1 MKSQMKLAA
10 ASLVLATLMG
20 VTACSQKGDAVEP
33 AAAAAAVPAASA
45 DVHPFKVGALNV
57 IALRDG
63 GMSGVPNDNKVLGVG
78 RTPAEVAAVLTANGL
93 PGDSFGLGIEPLLVR
108 DGARLVLLDAG
119 AGNSF
124 GPAAG
129 KLPAA
134 LASAGVQPD
143 QITDILIS
151 HTHGDHVGGLVN
163 ATGGLTFPNATI
175 RMATAEWAFMQANA
189 DMKALVT
196 AITPRVQTFEPGAAA
211 LTPSISSVAL
221 DGHTP
226 GHMGY
231 EIRSGSDSLLYI
243 GDTMHHSVISVQ
255 RPEWQIAFDSDGPTA
270 TASRQ
275 ALLERAASQN
285 LRVYAVHFPFPGLG
299 RIQRKD
305 DGFVWVPEV
314 PVQP

>member
-10 ASLVLATLMG
+10 ASLVLATLIG
-20 VTACSQKGDAVEP
+20 AAACSPKVDKAEP
-33 AAAAAAVPAASA
+33 AAAAVPAAST
-45 DVHPFKVGALNV
+45 DVHPFKVGALDV

-63 GMSGVPNDNKVLGVG
+63 GMSGVPNDNTVLGVG

-93 PGDSFGLGIEPLLVR
+93 PGDSFSLSVQPLLVR

-124 GPAAG
+124 GPGAG
-129 KLPAA
+129 KLPAS
-134 LASAGVQPD
+134 LAAAGVQPD
-143 QITDILIS
+143 QITDVLIS
-151 HTHGDHVGGLVN
+151 HSHGDHVVGLVN
-163 ATGGLTFPNATI
+163 SSGGLTFPNATV
-175 RMATAEWAFMQANA
+175 RMAAAEWEFMKANA

-196 AITPRVQTFEPGAAA
+196 AITPRVETFQPGAAA
-211 LTPSISSVAL
+211 LTPSISSVAIN
-221 DGHTP
+221 GHTP

-231 EIRSGSDSLLYI
+231 EIKSGSDSLLYI

-275 ALLERAASQN
+275 ALLERAASQT

-305 DGFVWVPEV
+305 DGFVWVAE
-314 PVQP
+314 Q

>member
-10 ASLVLATLMG
+10 ASLVLATLIG
-20 VTACSQKGDAVEP
+20 AAACSPKVDKAEP
-33 AAAAAAVPAASA
+33 AAAAVPAAST
-45 DVHPFKVGALNV
+45 DVHPFKVGALDV

-63 GMSGVPNDNKVLGVG
+63 GMSGVPNDNTVLGVG

-93 PGDSFGLGIEPLLVR
+93 PGDSFSLSVQPLLVR

-124 GPAAG
+124 GPGAG
-129 KLPAA
+129 KLPAS
-134 LASAGVQPD
+134 LAAAGVQPD

-151 HTHGDHVGGLVN
+151 HSHGDHVVGLVN
-163 ATGGLTFPNATI
+163 ATGGLTFPKATI
-175 RMATAEWAFMQANA
+175 RMAAAEWEFMKANA
-189 DMKALVT
+189 DMKALVE
-196 AITPRVQTFEPGAAA
+196 AITPRVETFQPGAAA
-211 LTPSISSVAL
+211 LTPSISSVAIN
-221 DGHTP
+221 GHTP

-231 EIRSGSDSLLYI
+231 EIKSGSDSLLYI

-275 ALLERAASQN
+275 ALLDRAASQN

-305 DGFVWVPEV
+305 DGFVWTPDVPA
-314 PVQP
+314 QP

>member
-20 VTACSQKGDAVEP
+20 AAGCSPGADKAEP
-33 AAAAAAVPAASA
+33 VAASVPAASA
-45 DVHPFKVGALNV
+45 DVYPFKVGALDV
-57 IALRDG
+57 VALRDG
-63 GMSGVPNDNKVLGVG
+63 GLTGVPNDNKVLGVG

-93 PGDSFGLGIEPLLVR
+93 PGDSFNLSVQPLLVR

-124 GPAAG
+124 GPGAG
-129 KLPAA
+129 KLPAS
-134 LASAGVQPD
+134 LAAAGVQPD

-151 HTHGDHVGGLVN
+151 HSHGDHVVGLVN
-163 ATGGLTFPNATI
+163 ATGGLTFPKATI
-175 RMATAEWAFMQANA
+175 RMAAAEWAFMKANA
-189 DMKALVT
+189 DMKALVE
-196 AITPRVQTFEPGAAA
+196 AITPRVETFQPGAAA
-211 LTPSISSVAL
+211 LTPSISSVAIN
-221 DGHTP
+221 GHTP

-231 EIRSGSDSLLYI
+231 EIKSGSDSLLYI

-275 ALLERAASQN
+275 ALLDRAASQN

-305 DGFVWVPEV
+305 DGFVWVPEG

>member
-20 VTACSQKGDAVEP
+20 AAACSPKVDKAEP
-33 AAAAAAVPAASA
+33 AAAAVPAASA
-45 DVHPFKVGALNV
+45 DVYPFKVGALDV

-63 GMSGVPNDNKVLGVG
+63 GLTDVPNDNKVLGVG

-93 PGDSFGLGIEPLLVR
+93 PGDTFSLSIEPLLVR
-108 DGARLVLLDAG
+108 DGARVVLLDAG
-119 AGNSF
+119 AGNSS
-124 GPAAG
+124 GPGAG
-129 KLPAA
+129 KLPAS
-134 LASAGVQPD
+134 LAAAGVQPD

-196 AITPRVQTFEPGAAA
+196 AITPKVQTFEPGAAA
-211 LTPSISSVAL
+211 LTPSISSVAIN
-221 DGHTP
+221 GHTP

-305 DGFVWVPEV
+305 DGFVWAPEV
-314 PVQP
+314 PVQR